1 MTIVLIFVITAAMLL
16 CMAAAYIKNV
26 IIPNAGLE
34 MTAYDLNLTST
45 ILCKDPET
53 GAYKVTQNL
62 YGAENRVW
70 VDIEEI
76 PKNLQNAA
84 VAIEDQ
90 AFL

>member
-45 ILCKDPET
+45 ILCKDP
-53 GAYKVTQNL
+53 
-62 YGAENRVW
+62 
-70 VDIEEI
+70 
-76 PKNLQNAA
+76 
-84 VAIEDQ
+84 
-90 AFL
+90 

>member
-45 ILCKDPET
+45 IPVSYTHLTLPT
-53 GAYKVTQNL
+53 IA
-62 YGAENRVW
+62 
-70 VDIEEI
+70 
-76 PKNLQNAA
+76 
-84 VAIEDQ
+84 
-90 AFL
+90 